1 MSGRPTRCCLLALAA
16 VLAFFE
22 PNGMPPR
29 PPRLGPQ
36 ELDGRTTPARRQ
48 PRWEMQVLRVRPAPL
63 WRLIPGAAPL
73 ARARFR
79 RPVVRRTPPPRPPRV
94 AAPGS
99 ARRLASA
106 TAVTCTERTRHRHQT
121 GAGHIG
127 VWCTQLTRA
136 RAPRAS
142 SAHPSARAWP
152 AMPAPTPDPPEP
164 PPLRGGSE
172 RAACPTAVAL
182 RHYSAARRS
191 RAGGTPRRAAP
202 RTPRTSTDA
211 ACAPYW
217 RPRPGAG
224 TPRPPRMQDA
234 ASRMRRAFIATSGP
248 GARYWLFNT
257 CEIAFHTALNGL
269 SGLFLFFR
277 ITHGLSGGRRQ

>member
-211 ACAPYW
+211 AAPLI
-217 RPRPGAG
+217 GARAPARARRG
-224 TPRPPRMQDA
+224 RLECRTPPRA
-234 ASRMRRAFIATSGP
+234 FAGRSLRRAAPGP
-248 GARYWLFNT
+248 GTGCSTRVKLHFT
-257 CEIAFHTALNGL
+257 LL
-269 SGLFLFFR
+269 
-277 ITHGLSGGRRQ
+277 